1 MLAPATLAAVP
12 STRAIPDRDV
22 FYVAHPIRSVQ
33 ATGTTVAGVS
43 AGGVSALSVIS
54 LRRNGISTTQ
64 AGKRGSERMIDS
76 SEFPK
81 PGTVDLRKAN
91 SDVIRLVNRI
101 AGDIRGA
108 IDAN

>member
-1 MLAPATLAAVP
+1 
-12 STRAIPDRDV
+12 
-22 FYVAHPIRSVQ
+22 
-33 ATGTTVAGVS
+33 
-43 AGGVSALSVIS
+43 
-54 LRRNGISTTQ
+54 
-64 AGKRGSERMIDS
+64 MIDS